1 MKWAGAIYFNL
12 FWFLPFIV
20 LFYILAFRRKRNALY
35 LFARAGILEKLTPSL
50 SFRRQYVKA
59 VMIIFAIIFIIFA
72 LARPQYGVKEE
83 LVTQKGV
90 DIIVA
95 VDTSFSM
102 NAEDIKPNRLEKV
115 KLSLKDF
122 LGKLQGDRVGLVV
135 FSGDAILYCPLT
147 VDYSAVDMMT
157 DIIDT
162 NAIPKPGTN
171 IERAIRVS
179 RECFKS
185 GKKQSKVLIIMT
197 DGENLQG
204 NPFEAAKDA
213 LKDGIAVYTIGIGSP
228 EGAPIPVKD
237 ENGKIVDTKKD
248 WNGKDVISKL
258 DEKALKEI
266 SKAGGGKYFRVSG
279 SGEEL
284 EEICKSIL
292 AMEKSDF
299 QSNLYSRYEDRFQYP
314 LFVAFFLICIEFFID
329 KRRSFKKSGGRFE

>member
-1 MKWAGAIYFNL
+1 MRWAGTIYFNL

-20 LFYILAFRRKRNALY
+20 LFFILAFRRKKKNLY
-35 LFARAGILEKLTPSL
+35 LFAKAGILEKLTPSL
-50 SFRRQYVKA
+50 SFRRQYIKA
-59 VMIIFAIIFIIFA
+59 VIIVFAIIFIIFS
-72 LARPQYGVKEE
+72 LTRPQYGVKEE
-83 LVTQKGV
+83 LVTQKGI

-171 IERAIRVS
+171 IERAIRIS
-179 RECFKS
+179 KECFKARNR
-185 GKKQSKVLIIMT
+185 QHKVLIIMT

-204 NPFEAAKDA
+204 NPYDAAKDA
-213 LKDGIAVYTIGIGSP
+213 SKDGISIYTIGIGSP
-228 EGAPIPVKD
+228 EGAPIPIKD
-237 ENGKIVDTKKD
+237 EKGKIIDTKKD
-248 WNGKDVISKL
+248 WYGKDVISKL
-258 DEKALKEI
+258 DENSLKEI
-266 SKAGGGKYFRVSG
+266 AKAGGGKYFRVSS
-279 SGEEL
+279 SGQEL
-284 EEICKSIL
+284 EEICKNIL
-292 AMEKSDF
+292 SMEKSDF

-314 LFVAFFLICIEFFID
+314 LFLAFFLICIEFFID
-329 KRRSFKKSGGRFE
+329 ERRTFKKSGGRFE